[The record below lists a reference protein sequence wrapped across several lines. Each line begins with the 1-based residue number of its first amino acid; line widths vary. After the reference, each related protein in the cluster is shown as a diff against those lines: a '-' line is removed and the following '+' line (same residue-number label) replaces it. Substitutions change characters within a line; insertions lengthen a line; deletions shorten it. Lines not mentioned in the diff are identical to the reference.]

1 MYLNFIIYLACFAV
15 SLAGGVIAYKIS
27 NRRKKDRSGCSWV
40 IIDGEYFRRIR

>member
-27 NRRKKDRSGCSWV
+27 NRKKKDRSRCSWA